1 MKSLTS
7 RVLAV
12 LGTSGS
18 GIMSE
23 AFLLSTRLRED
34 SSTASCGGDEGK
46 KKNPP
51 AIGATP
57 GGNDDVGPAEAPPG
71 GPVGPKPGPPGAKPG
86 PPGANGHPGTN
97 GPPGANGPSGPN
109 DSHTPVLNPQQTEDD
124 FYNDVKWQCMKT
136 DKKGDN
142 LPFGPGPTFQP
153 LYYIEHF
160 DRNSATFKE
169 LHDIRNGI
177 NKVLGPDEIRPPHL
191 TLIDMIMSKKHG
203 DQIWKFLESKKN
215 SAEVAALKADARKI
229 VFDEHK
235 AWLTQLNP
243 KALVLEY
250 LMPRPSLGMQPPITT
265 FRTRFYQ
272 LLQKLMAEHCPG
284 QVNVCREQQW
294 STQHVVFACGDNDP
308 WFAINSLWW
317 GKGVMRPHSTI
328 ASNIGFWALAAR
340 KIPGKKGLGHF
351 GSPAI
356 EKVVAKATAA
366 DGLDGKA
373 VQELTHELINNG
385 AWPAASVDPH
395 GPGQI
400 HHAEISRGHQ
410 PCRNLLPAEPETI
423 NLGKP

>member
-86 PPGANGHPGTN
+86 PPGAKP
-97 GPPGANGPSGPN
+97 GPPGAN
-109 DSHTPVLNPQQTEDD
+109 DD

-191 TLIDMIMSKKHG
+191 TLIDMIMSKKVKMIVQHG

-294 STQHVVFACGDNDP
+294 IEHGNFSRGRGAFSGSRARGQELQ
-308 WFAINSLWW
+308 SW
-317 GKGVMRPHSTI
+317 G
-328 ASNIGFWALAAR
+328 
-340 KIPGKKGLGHF
+340 KIPGCR
-351 GSPAI
+351 
-356 EKVVAKATAA
+356 VCW
-366 DGLDGKA
+366 GK
-373 VQELTHELINNG
+373 ISG
-385 AWPAASVDPH
+385 GAASF
-395 GPGQI
+395 
-400 HHAEISRGHQ
+400 
-410 PCRNLLPAEPETI
+410 
-423 NLGKP
+423 LG